1 MRHYRLHLFFLG
13 GICNFDNW
21 IKGKTSSKVP
31 NALLPVAPFSKKSS
45 TDIINYVKQKL
56 NPNDNNHEYN
66 QSNKESIKKT
76 IQDKFDCS
84 VDELTENYYKIF

>member
-1 MRHYRLHLFFLG
+1 M
-13 GICNFDNW
+13 
-21 IKGKTSSKVP
+21 P

-56 NPNDNNHEYN
+56 NPNVNNHEYN